1 MLLPTGS
8 TSLGALCSMGDVTF
22 ARLVSPGGR
31 FPSYAMIQLCM
42 VLPSLV
48 LDSPGRC
55 LLWHT
60 SPFLRQDL

>member
-1 MLLPTGS
+1 MLLFTGS
-8 TSLGALCSMGDVTF
+8 TSSGAPCSKGGVIF
-22 ARLVSPGGR
+22 ALPVFPSGK
-31 FPSYAMIQLCM
+31 FPSYAMMQLCM
-42 VLPSLV
+42 VLTSLV